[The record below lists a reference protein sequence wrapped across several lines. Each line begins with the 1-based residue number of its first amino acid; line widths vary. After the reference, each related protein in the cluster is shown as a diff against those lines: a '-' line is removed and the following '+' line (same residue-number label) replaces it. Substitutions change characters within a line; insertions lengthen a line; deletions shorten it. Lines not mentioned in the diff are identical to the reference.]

1 MSQENVPLVV
11 LTDRE
16 ENVEFINRTLRAAGH
31 TVRCYWIDSIDR
43 VPEALEKYSP
53 ELLWLFNNGN
63 AAEIKRVAQSR
74 SNVPP
79 IVPLLVVS
87 ENVDESAIA
96 DAMLAGAQDLVS
108 VHHVERLR
116 SVAERELRAFQLER
130 ALNRTILSAA
140 QDRRQLSK
148 LKAGTEDA
156 IACAQEGILVETN
169 LAWAQLFGYD
179 DGGAMQGLP
188 IMDFFEPRSQMTL
201 KGGLVACTK
210 EHWGSEPLRVTAL
223 TKDGSTVP
231 LEVCLERSVFEGE
244 TAVRITIFRSKHQ
257 STAPEQLVEQTVHRD
272 LSTGLYHRRHFIDL
286 LTQRLQ
292 SNPRGGVRVLA
303 YIRPDHFGDIKDDI
317 GPFASEDILAQLADV
332 VRRLT
337 QPNDLSGRFNGVVFT
352 VLLERGTLR
361 DVETWA
367 ENAIATI
374 SEHLFETTEKTVSV
388 TCSLGL
394 CEISDGVEGLEMV
407 LIDAEKAN
415 NRGRKSGG
423 NQVVLAEPSDESARI
438 RRYDLVWVEKIK
450 SALLNDRL
458 RLKHLPIVSLHGKQ
472 GTRFDTVL
480 RMLDEDGKEVPAT
493 EFMPVAGRHE
503 LLRSLDRW
511 VIGASI
517 TFSGEKKP
525 DQIFVKLSS
534 NSVVDKTLLEWLK
547 REVEGSNVDTSSICF
562 QVSAEDISRN
572 LNQAKILV
580 AGLSSLG
587 FSFAVEHCG
596 VGRDPLKILNNI
608 PMQYLKIDGS
618 LMQGISNNLTHQ
630 EIVQKFIDEARQKGI
645 ETIAE
650 RVEDANTMAVL
661 FQLGVSYMQGYYVQ
675 EAEVVLEEPEIPK
688 EPTFEWVPDER
699 SAG

>member
-1 MSQENVPLVV
+1 MSQENAPLVV

-16 ENVEFINRTLRAAGH
+16 ENVEFINRTLRDAGH
-31 TVRCYWIDSIDR
+31 TVRCHWIDSIDR
-43 VPEALEKYSP
+43 VPEALKKYSP
-53 ELLWLFNNGN
+53 ELLWLFHDGK
-63 AAEIKRVAQSR
+63 AAKIKRVAKCRTS
-74 SNVPP
+74 VPP

-87 ENVDESAIA
+87 ENVDEEAIA
-96 DAMLAGAQDLVS
+96 NAMLAGAQDLVS

-130 ALNRTILSAA
+130 ALNTTILSAA
-140 QDRRQLSK
+140 QDRRQLTD

-179 DGGAMQGLP
+179 DGRAMQGQP
-188 IMDFFEPRSQMTL
+188 IMDFFKPRSQTAL

-210 EHWGSEPLRVTAL
+210 EHWGSEPLKVTGV
-223 TKDGSTVP
+223 TKDGSAVP
-231 LEVCLERSVFEGE
+231 LEVWLERSVFEGE
-244 TAVRITIFRSKHQ
+244 AAVRVVVPSSKHQ
-257 STAPEQLVEQTVHRD
+257 SAAPGQLVDRTVHRD
-272 LSTGLYHRRHFIDL
+272 PATGLYHRRHFLDL

-292 SNPRGGVRVLA
+292 SNPRGGIRVLA
-303 YIRPDHFGDIKDDI
+303 YLRPDKFDEIKDNV
-317 GPFASEDILAQLADV
+317 GPLASEEILAQLADV

-337 QPNDLSGRFNGVVFT
+337 QANDLSGRFGGVVFT

-367 ENAIATI
+367 ENAITTI
-374 SEHLFETTEKTVSV
+374 GEHLFEIGQKTVSV

-394 CEISDGVEGLEMV
+394 CEVSKGAEGLETV

-415 NRGRKSGG
+415 NHGRRSGG
-423 NQVVLAEPSDESARI
+423 NQVVLAELSDESARI
-438 RRYDLVWVEKIK
+438 KRYDLVWVEKIK
-450 SALLNDRL
+450 SALMNDRL

-472 GTRFDTVL
+472 GTRLDTVL
-480 RMLDEDGKEVPAT
+480 RMLDEDGEEVPAT

-503 LLRSLDRW
+503 LLRPLDRW

-517 TFSGEKKP
+517 TFSRKQKL
-525 DQIFVKLSS
+525 DQLFVKLSS
-534 NSVVDKTLLEWLK
+534 NSVVDKSLLEWLK
-547 REVEGSNVDTSSICF
+547 REVEGSDVNTSSICF
-562 QVSAEDISRN
+562 QVSAEDITRN

-596 VGRDPLKILNNI
+596 VGRDPLQILHNI

-618 LMQGISNNLTHQ
+618 LMQGISENLSHQ
-630 EIVQKFIDEARQKGI
+630 EIVQRFIDEARQKGI
-645 ETIAE
+645 ATIAE
-650 RVEDANTMAVL
+650 RVEDANTMAIL

-675 EAEVVLEEPEIPK
+675 EPEVVLEDPQ
-688 EPTFEWVPDER
+688 TMSVPAFKWSPGEQDT
-699 SAG
+699 G

>member
-16 ENVEFINRTLRAAGH
+16 ENVEFINRTLRDAGH
-31 TVRCYWIDSIDR
+31 TVRCHWIDSIDR

-53 ELLWLFNNGN
+53 ELLWLFNDGN

-74 SNVPP
+74 TNGPP

-140 QDRRQLSK
+140 QDRRQLTD
-148 LKAGTEDA
+148 LKAGAEDA

-169 LAWAQLFGYD
+169 LVWAQLFGYD
-179 DGGAMQGLP
+179 DAEAMRGLP
-188 IMDFFEPRSQMTL
+188 IMDFFESRSQKTL

-210 EHWGSEPLRVTAL
+210 KHWGSEPLRVTAL
-223 TKDGSTVP
+223 SKDGSAVP
-231 LEVCLERSVFEGE
+231 LEVWLERTVFDGE
-244 TAVRITIFRSKHQ
+244 TAVRIIVPSTRHQ
-257 STAPEQLVEQTVHRD
+257 SAAPEQLVEQTVHRD
-272 LSTGLYHRRHFIDL
+272 PATGLYHRRHFIDL

-303 YIRPDHFGDIKDDI
+303 YLRPDRFGEMKDDI
-317 GPFASEDILAQLADV
+317 GPLASEDILVQLANV
-332 VRRLT
+332 VRR
-337 QPNDLSGRFNGVVFT
+337 QAQANDLTGRFGGVVFT

-367 ENAIATI
+367 ENVIATI
-374 SEHLFETTEKTVSV
+374 SEHLFEIAQKTVSV

-394 CEISDGVEGLEMV
+394 CEVSDGVDGLETA

-415 NRGRKSGG
+415 NSGRKSGG
-423 NQVVLAEPSDESARI
+423 NQVVLAELSDESARI
-438 RRYDLVWVEKIK
+438 RRHDLVWVEKIK
-450 SALLNDRL
+450 SALMNDRL
-458 RLKHLPIVSLHGKQ
+458 RLKHLPIVSLHGKH
-472 GTRFDTVL
+472 GTRFDTVI

-503 LLRSLDRW
+503 LLRPLDRW
-511 VIGASI
+511 VIDASI
-517 TFSGEKKP
+517 TFSREQKP
-525 DQIFVKLSS
+525 DQLFVKLSG

-562 QVSAEDISRN
+562 QVSAEDITRN

-596 VGRDPLKILNNI
+596 VGRDPLKILSNI

-618 LMQGISNNLTHQ
+618 LMQGISNNLSHQ
-630 EIVQKFIDEARQKGI
+630 EIVQRFIDEARQKGI
-645 ETIAE
+645 ATIAE
-650 RVEDANTMAVL
+650 RVEDANTMAIL

-675 EAEVVLEEPEIPK
+675 EAEVVLEDETPK
-688 EPTFEWVPDER
+688 EPTFEWVPEEQ

>member
-31 TVRCYWIDSIDR
+31 KVRCHWIDSIDR

-53 ELLWLFNNGN
+53 ELLWLFHNGS
-63 AAEIKRVAQSR
+63 ATKIKRVAKCR
-74 SNVPP
+74 TNVPP

-87 ENVDESAIA
+87 ENVDEAAIA
-96 DAMLAGAQDLVS
+96 KAMLAGAQDLVS
-108 VHHVERLR
+108 VDHVERLR

-188 IMDFFEPRSQMTL
+188 IMDFFEPRSQTTL

-244 TAVRITIFRSKHQ
+244 TAVRITVFRSKHQ
-257 STAPEQLVEQTVHRD
+257 SAAPEQLVEQTVHRD
-272 LSTGLYHRRHFIDL
+272 PSTGLYHRRHFIDL

-292 SNPRGGVRVLA
+292 STPRGGVRVLA
-303 YIRPDHFGDIKDDI
+303 YFRPDHFGVIKDDI

-374 SEHLFETTEKTVSV
+374 SEHLFESTEKTVSV

-394 CEISDGVEGLEMV
+394 CEISNGVEGLEMA

-415 NRGRKSGG
+415 NRGRNSGG
-423 NQVVLAEPSDESARI
+423 NRVVLAELSDESARI

-480 RMLDEDGKEVPAT
+480 RMLDEDGEEVPAT

-562 QVSAEDISRN
+562 QVSAEDITRN

-618 LMQGISNNLTHQ
+618 LMQGISNNLSHQ